1 MIRPPFSKLPGR
13 IPVAKALAEALE
25 FGVPMA
31 SFGIS
36 TMDDTD
42 QKLIAYLREN
52 ARLSTAELGRRLG
65 LSRTTVQSR
74 IERLERRGPITGYT
88 VRLAEDFERGSVRAH
103 VMITVRPK
111 EARAVETALRALPG
125 VRLLHSVSGVFD
137 MIAHVVA
144 VSTVEMDK
152 LVDDIGALDG
162 VERTTSSIILSTR
175 IER

>member
-1 MIRPPFSKLPGR
+1 MQG
-13 IPVAKALAEALE
+13 LE
-25 FGVPMA
+25 FGVPITD
-31 SFGIS
+31 FGES
-36 TMDDTD
+36 TMDETD
-42 QKLIAYLREN
+42 QKLIAALREN

-74 IERLERRGPITGYT
+74 IERLERRGPIAGYT
-88 VRLAEDFERGSVRAH
+88 VRLAEDHERGAVRA
-103 VMITVRPK
+103 VIMITVRPK
-111 EARAVETALRALPG
+111 ESRAVEAALRALPG

-144 VSTVEMDK
+144 ASTVEMDQ
-152 LVDDIGALDG
+152 LVDEIGALDG